1 MQTVAI
7 VGAGLIGGSFAL
19 ALRRAGFGGSIVG
32 VSSSRAIDA
41 ALAHGVIDRGAT
53 LAEACAAADLIYLSG
68 SISGILAVIPQL
80 DALVQNGALVTD
92 AGSTKSRICEAGAL
106 LKNAQF
112 LGGHPMAGKES
123 RGVASAEAS
132 LFQGRPYL
140 LTPTAPEG
148 LETPAAREFVWWL
161 NAIGAEPRVMSPQ
174 LHDRVV
180 AHSSHLPQLL
190 STTLAATLGAH
201 PEAGAIAAAA
211 GPGLLDSTRLALSAW
226 EIWRDIV
233 DTNRAEIASALA
245 AYEERLRAM
254 RLELEAGNVEET
266 FHAGGEF
273 ARRLRIDSH

>member
-19 ALRRAGFGGSIVG
+19 ALRRAGFSGGIVG
-32 VSSSRAIDA
+32 VSSPPAIET
-41 ALAHGVIDRGAT
+41 ALRLGVIDRGVT
-53 LAEACAAADLIYLSG
+53 LAEACAAAELIYLAG
-68 SISGILAVIPQL
+68 PIHKIINVIPQL
-80 DALVQNGALVTD
+80 DSLVKPGALVTD

-123 RGVASAEAS
+123 RGAASAEAT

-140 LTPTAPEG
+140 LTPNTLAE
-148 LETPAAREFVWWL
+148 LETPAAREFVEWVT
-161 NAIGAEPRVMSPQ
+161 AIGAEPRVLSPE

-201 PEAGAIAAAA
+201 PDSYAIAAAA
-211 GPGLLDSTRLALSAW
+211 GPGLLDSTRLAMSSW
-226 EIWRDIV
+226 EIWNDIV
-233 DTNRAEIASALA
+233 DTNRAEIAGALA
-245 AYEERLRAM
+245 DYEERLRTL
-254 RLELEAGNVEET
+254 RLTLETGSVEET
-266 FHAGGEF
+266 FRAGDEF
-273 ARRLRIDSH
+273 ARRLRDGE

>member
-1 MQTVAI
+1 MQSVAI

-19 ALRRAGFGGSIVG
+19 ALRRAGFTGSIVG
-32 VSSSRAIDA
+32 VSSPRAIAA
-41 ALAHGVIDRGAT
+41 ALEHGVIDRGAT
-53 LAEACAAADLIYLSG
+53 LAEACGEADLVYLAG
-68 SISGILAVIPQL
+68 PIHGILDVIPQL
-80 DALVQNGALVTD
+80 DSLVKPGALVTD

-123 RGVASAEAS
+123 RGVASADAA

-140 LTPTAPEG
+140 LTPASLEE
-148 LETPAAREFVWWL
+148 LETPAAHEFIEWL
-161 NAIGAEPRVMSPQ
+161 RAIGAEPRILSPQ

-201 PEAGAIAAAA
+201 PDSCTIAAAA

-226 EIWRDIV
+226 EIWHDIV
-233 DTNRAEIASALA
+233 DTNRTEIVSALA
-245 AYEERLRAM
+245 AYEERLRAV
-254 RLELEAGNVEET
+254 RSALEAGNVEET
-266 FHAGGEF
+266 FRAGGDF
-273 ARRLRIDSH
+273 ARRLRDVE